1 MNSVIEFIQ
10 NNIFAFDLIVF
21 LTIIYYMAQC
31 ATKGFALSLF
41 SFSKWLIA
49 LVITIYLVPKL
60 NPWVQDYIEISYYSD
75 IGLGVFIFIVSLFV
89 IINLGRLISSR
100 LKWSGL
106 GGVDRT
112 FGSIFGI
119 FKGGLICVCA
129 FTLVNWFYPHQ
140 KWPFKTEGTYSFE
153 IIYKGS
159 KFLIDEFPNSKDY
172 YEETEERIE
181 KI

>member
-1 MNSVIEFIQ
+1 MPDVIEFIQ
-10 NNIFAFDLIVF
+10 SSISAFDLIVF
-21 LTIIYYMAQC
+21 LIITYSIAQC
-31 ATKGFALSLF
+31 TAKGFMRSLL
-41 SFSKWLIA
+41 SFSKWILA

-75 IGLGVFIFIVSLFV
+75 IGLGIFIFIVSLFL
-89 IINLGRLISSR
+89 IINLGKLISSR

-119 FKGGLICVCA
+119 FKGGLICVCV

-140 KWPFKTEGTYSFE
+140 KWTIATKDTISFQHIYE
-153 IIYKGS
+153 ISEILVEK
-159 KFLIDEFPNSKDY
+159 FPNREDY
-172 YEETEERIE
+172 YKTKE
-181 KI
+181 KIEEI

>member
-1 MNSVIEFIQ
+1 MNNAIEFIQ

-21 LTIIYYMAQC
+21 LTIIYSMAQC
-31 ATKGFALSLF
+31 AAKGFTLSLF

-75 IGLGVFIFIVSLFV
+75 IGLGIFIFIVSLFL
-89 IINLGRLISSR
+89 IINLGKLISSR

-119 FKGGLICVCA
+119 F
-129 FTLVNWFYPHQ
+129 
-140 KWPFKTEGTYSFE
+140 
-153 IIYKGS
+153 
-159 KFLIDEFPNSKDY
+159 
-172 YEETEERIE
+172 
-181 KI
+181 